1 MSVESEEMKNGYW
14 LWENPMTKE
23 IEILLSKEER
33 DRKQKTYTAF
43 MDMVDEI
50 GNEGDPLILPGI

>member
-1 MSVESEEMKNGYW
+1 MKNGYW